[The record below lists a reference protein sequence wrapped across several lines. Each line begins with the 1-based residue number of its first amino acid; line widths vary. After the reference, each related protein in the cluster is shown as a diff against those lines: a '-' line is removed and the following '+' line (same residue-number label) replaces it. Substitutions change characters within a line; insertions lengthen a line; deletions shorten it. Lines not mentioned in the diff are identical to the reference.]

1 MSNTRH
7 QNRRPRGST
16 RFRTV
21 ALFLLCAFAGF
32 PSGSEPHTNFGTVTA
47 GPMNDGTLESGDVD
61 EASDGTSQEADAGS
75 ITVSASQLKNAGI
88 QIGRPTKKLFSEN
101 IRLTGK
107 ISLNE
112 DRLSHIYPMVE
123 GAVDEVAVGLGDA
136 VEKDQLL
143 VVVHSREVGR
153 AKLELFRSRLE
164 LEMAKTKDDLQ
175 RELVKNTRELLSSLR
190 EEMEI
195 TEIEKRFSGSN
206 MGDYRER
213 LLSAYA
219 EYIKS
224 EADVARL
231 EEVAGTG
238 AISGKQLLA
247 ARSQRNADLATF
259 QARIEQI
266 AYEVQ
271 TSLLASSQAVKSAT
285 TSVAVATTNLR
296 ILGCDESEINE
307 IDPLEQGESISH
319 YPIRAPFHGTIIS
332 KDVTL
337 GEQVRPDSQIMT
349 IADLSTVWIKA
360 DIYERDVHLLPSLSG
375 SELEF
380 TSEAWPG
387 RSFTA
392 KVFYTGEIMDE
403 KTRTVG
409 LRAIANN
416 PDHLLKPGMF
426 VNIRLSAAAPLPSLQ
441 VPAAA
446 VQQHQGKH
454 FVFVQVGK
462 LDFQR
467 RDVELGRADREWAE
481 ILDGLDVDDSVVVS
495 GGFILKSKMLESL
508 MGEE

>member
-1 MSNTRH
+1 MSNTWHR
-7 QNRRPRGST
+7 NRRLRGLA
-16 RFRTV
+16 RLRTV
-21 ALFLLCAFAGF
+21 GLFLFCVLAGF
-32 PSGSEPHTNFGTVTA
+32 QSGSERFTYFGTVTA
-47 GPMNDGTLESGDVD
+47 APVNEGTLASSDADGASEGAAEEVDSGP
-61 EASDGTSQEADAGS
+61 
-75 ITVSASQLKNAGI
+75 ITVSALQLKNAGI
-88 QIGRPTKKLFSEN
+88 QIERPTNKVFSES
-101 IRLTGK
+101 IRLTGR

-136 VEKDQLL
+136 VTKDQLL

-153 AKLELFRSRLE
+153 AKLELFQSRLE

-206 MGDYRER
+206 MGGYRER

-224 EADVARL
+224 QADVARL

-238 AISGKQLLA
+238 AISGKQMLA
-247 ARSQRNADLATF
+247 AQSQRNADLATF
-259 QARIEQI
+259 QSRIEQI

-271 TSLLASSQAVKSAT
+271 TSLLASSQAVKAAA

-307 IDPLEQGESISH
+307 IDPLEQGEAISH
-319 YPIRAPFHGTIIS
+319 YPIRAPFQGTIIS

-337 GEQVRPDSQIMT
+337 GEQVRPDTQIMT

-380 TSEAWPG
+380 TSEAWPD
-387 RSFTA
+387 RTFTA

-409 LRAIANN
+409 LRAIAEN

-426 VNIRLSAAAPLPSLQ
+426 VNIRLSAAALQPSLQ
-441 VPAAA
+441 VPATA

-454 FVFVQVGK
+454 FVFVQVGN

-467 RDVELGRADREWAE
+467 RDVEVGRADRQWAE
-481 ILDGLDVDDSVVVS
+481 IRKGLNVNDSVVVS

-508 MGEE
+508 MEEE